1 MKNVRL
7 VLALFIILSA
17 VQVNAQSKKYK
28 IEGKKCTRVE
38 ITDPGELYSSYELLD
53 EDIALLKIEKVKPFL
68 LESIQNNHT
77 EDKWPSELGN
87 LDSRIQNPDKIKSLV
102 AYKVCKL
109 DGKYLLVVPAKHNA
123 ELGSG
128 WAPSRDIFMVI
139 GETGVKE

>member
-7 VLALFIILSA
+7 VLAIFFILSSTL
-17 VQVNAQSKKYK
+17 VNAQSKKYK
-28 IEGKKCTRVE
+28 IEGKKCTRVQ

-53 EDIALLKIEKVKPFL
+53 EDIALLKIENIKPFL
-68 LESIQNNHT
+68 LESIKNYHT
-77 EDKWPSELGN
+77 EDKWPSEMGN

-109 DGKYLLVVPAKHNA
+109 EGKYLLVIPAKHNS
-123 ELGSG
+123 ELEVG

-139 GETGVKE
+139 GETGVTE

>member
-1 MKNVRL
+1 MKKGRL
-7 VLALFIILSA
+7 VLAILFILSSTL
-17 VQVNAQSKKYK
+17 VNAQSKKYK

-53 EDIALLKIEKVKPFL
+53 EDLAILKIENVKPFL

-87 LDSRIQNPDKIKSLV
+87 LESRVDNPDKMKSLV

-109 DGKYLLVVPAKHNA
+109 DGKYLLVIPAKHNS

-139 GETGVKE
+139 GESGIKE

>member
-7 VLALFIILSA
+7 VLAVFFILSA
-17 VQVNAQSKKYK
+17 TLVNAQSKKYK

-38 ITDPGELYSSYELLD
+38 ITDPGELYSSYELLE
-53 EDIALLKIEKVKPFL
+53 EDIALMNVEEIKPFL
-68 LESIQNNHT
+68 LESIKNNHT
-77 EDKWPSELGN
+77 EDKWPSEMGN
-87 LDSRIQNPDKIKSLV
+87 LDSRVKNPDKMKSLV

-109 DGKYLLVVPAKHNA
+109 EGKYLLVIPAKYNS

-139 GETGVKE
+139 GESGVKE